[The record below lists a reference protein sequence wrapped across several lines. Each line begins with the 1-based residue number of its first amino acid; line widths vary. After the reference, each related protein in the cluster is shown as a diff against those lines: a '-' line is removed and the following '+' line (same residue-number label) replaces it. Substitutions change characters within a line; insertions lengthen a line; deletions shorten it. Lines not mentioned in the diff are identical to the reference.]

1 MRPAENGV
9 SNLSATSTNDK
20 SKTSDHPRDVA
31 VSLLCGGISGAVAK
45 TAVAPVERVKMSFQI
60 SPRLFSLSRA
70 FQHGQDI
77 VRGGGLS
84 SLWKGHSTT
93 IIRVAP
99 LAGISFAAHDYTEVE
114 LKEYLKTDRLPIM
127 YKFLAGAVAGA
138 TGTFVTYP
146 LDVMRVRLALTPG
159 SNWVTTFRQ
168 GGLYQGL
175 TPTMLGII
183 PYAGTA
189 WMIKQTLLEK
199 FENIQRR
206 SPSLI
211 ESLVVNAI
219 AG

>member
-1 MRPAENGV
+1 MRPAHNET
-9 SNLSATSTNDK
+9 SNHTANTANDR
-20 SKTSDHPRDVA
+20 SNNPEHYRNVA

-70 FQHGQDI
+70 FQHGQEI

-99 LAGISFAAHDYTEVE
+99 LAGISFAAHDYTEIE
-114 LKEYLKTDRLPIM
+114 LKAYLRTDRLPIM

-159 SNWVTTFRQ
+159 SSWVTTFRQ

-189 WMIKQTLLEK
+189 WMIKQTLLEQ
-199 FENIQRR
+199 FEIVNGR
-206 SPSLI
+206 SPALI
-211 ESLVVNAI
+211 ESLTVNAV